1 MKKRHKQKFLLIS
14 LFLLMVLNVPMIFM
28 FNHKEAVLG
37 IPVFYLAIF
46 VIWLLV
52 IVWSYYTL
60 KKYYE

>member
-1 MKKRHKQKFLLIS
+1 
-14 LFLLMVLNVPMIFM
+14 MVLNVPMIFM
-28 FNHKEAVLG
+28 FNHKAVVLG

>member
-1 MKKRHKQKFLLIS
+1 
-14 LFLLMVLNVPMIFM
+14 MVLNVPMVFM
-28 FNHKEAVLG
+28 FNHKAAVLG
-37 IPVFYLAIF
+37 IPVFYFAIF

>member
-28 FNHKEAVLG
+28 FNHKAAVLG

-46 VIWLLV
+46 AIWLLV